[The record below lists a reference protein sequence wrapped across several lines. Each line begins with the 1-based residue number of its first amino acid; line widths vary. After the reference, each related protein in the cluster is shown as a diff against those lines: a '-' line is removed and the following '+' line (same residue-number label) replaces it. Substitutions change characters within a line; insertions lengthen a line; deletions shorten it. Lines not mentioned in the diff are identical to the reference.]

1 MLTLKKMSRVI
12 KKEARRHQYLL
23 KSDKLTDVDED
34 SLLELYTPYLNE
46 NVQQESLSL
55 LSEML
60 SKHHGTN
67 AIILIDEYDVPL
79 DKSHQK
85 NYYTEMVE
93 HIRAMFSG
101 ALKTNEYLYFAVI
114 TGCLRIAKESI
125 FTGLNHFKVRTISDV
140 DCAEYFG
147 FTDIEVKEMLRY
159 YNVED
164 RFPDIKEWYNGYH
177 FASVDVYCP
186 WDVINQCDK
195 LRVKKDASMES
206 HWENSSSN
214 MIIQELIEDSTES
227 TKAEIESLISGELIE
242 KHLIPEL
249 TYADLDSTD
258 PDIRQANLCSML
270 FSTGYLTDANEPNGK
285 NIH

>member
-1 MLTLKKMSRVI
+1 MGVNLFTRP
-12 KKEARRHQYLL
+12 RRFG
-23 KSDKLTDVDED
+23 KS
-34 SLLELYTPYLNE
+34 LN
-46 NVQQESLSL
+46 
-55 LSEML
+55 M
-60 SKHHGTN
+60 
-67 AIILIDEYDVPL
+67 D
-79 DKSHQK
+79 
-85 NYYTEMVE
+85 M
-93 HIRAMFSG
+93 
-101 ALKTNEYLYFAVI
+101 LKTFFKIDTNPF
-114 TGCLRIAKESI
+114 

-214 MIIQELIEDSTES
+214 MIIQELIEGSTES

>member
-186 WDVINQCDK
+186 WDVISQCDK

-214 MIIQELIEDSTES
+214 MIIQELIEGSTES

-249 TYADLDSTD
+249 SWYAAWTIKSRRKLDRKIECR
-258 PDIRQANLCSML
+258 IR
-270 FSTGYLTDANEPNGK
+270 YW
-285 NIH
+285 IYRH